1 MVARVHQKILRVKR
15 FGSAIQ
21 VSKPVG
27 RVPGTDYRRVG
38 AKRQP
43 VKMFTFSSMRR
54 ARIHMELYGDRYT
67 HVIDLT
73 YPGDWVT
80 TDVRIEQNHL
90 KKFLQK
96 MLRLGV
102 QDYFWAKE
110 YQERGVIHWHILV
123 DRFIHK
129 DRIKAMWAEII
140 GEAARTNI
148 DKIRSKKGM
157 AQYVMAYWTKKEQKT
172 IPEGVTGHGR
182 WWGSNNAIKPT
193 DEVSLRFQS
202 RKEAAFIMRH
212 VDNYYGRLL
221 KEWGKRSGRIYKRP
235 ARRQGFTVIGAGDR
249 VEKVFLRLVT
259 GYGSPEIIL

>member
-1 MVARVHQKILRVKR
+1 
-15 FGSAIQ
+15 
-21 VSKPVG
+21 
-27 RVPGTDYRRVG
+27 
-38 AKRQP
+38 
-43 VKMFTFSSMRR
+43 
-54 ARIHMELYGDRYT
+54 MELYGERYT

-73 YPGDWVT
+73 YPGDWLT
-80 TDVRIEQNHL
+80 TDARIEQGHL
-90 KKFLQK
+90 KAFIRKLNQ
-96 MLRLGV
+96 LGV
-102 QDYFWAKE
+102 QDYFWVKE
-110 YQERGVIHWHILV
+110 YQERGTMHFHVLQ
-123 DRFIHK
+123 DRFIDKHQV
-129 DRIKAMWAEII
+129 KAIWEGII
-140 GEAARTNI
+140 GRPARTNI
-148 DKIRSKKGM
+148 DRIRSKKGM
-157 AQYVMAYWTKKEQKT
+157 AQYVMSYWTKIEQKT